1 MKLLKRVLLLLVL
14 IIGVVIYL
22 NYPKLNIISGYA
34 AKNVASGVYVGHRSA
49 ASMNQFDNKAP
60 LIELASTELDE
71 SKQAASSTVYGL
83 MKRTA
88 VYRDGLGAVLVNDDY
103 DPTKLTIRPNR
114 SKTMD
119 TIPYPYG
126 QADPLDTIL
135 PEVDMDFINK
145 AVAMAFAD
153 PETQKTRTFLILY
166 KGHLI
171 TERYIDG
178 FDKDMPILGWSMT
191 KSVLATCFGILEHQG
206 KLEMDWPAPIAE
218 WKDDERKNIT
228 LDHLLRMQSGLE
240 WDEDY
245 STISDV
251 TRMLFLD
258 SDMTQAQKEKKAI
271 AKPTEIWNYSSG
283 TSNLLSGILRQ
294 QFRSHQE
301 YLDFPYA
308 ALIDKIGMQSMVLE
322 ADIAGN
328 YVGSSYAW
336 ASTRDW
342 ARFGQLYLNKGHW
355 NGEQVFAPEWVDYI
369 TTPTIHSNGTYGAH
383 FWLNAEGKYPD
394 VPKDL
399 FSCNG
404 YEGQHVF
411 VIPSKDLVVVRT
423 GLAEEPYFDVNGVLS
438 TIVKALP

>member
-34 AKNVASGVYVGHRSA
+34 AKNVASGVYVAHRSA

-60 LIELASTELDE
+60 LIELASTELDK
-71 SKQAASSTVYGL
+71 SKQTASSTVYGL

-114 SKTMD
+114 SRKKD

-126 QADPLDTIL
+126 QAEPLDTIL

-245 STISDV
+245 SSISDV

-258 SDMTQAQKEKKAI
+258 SDMTQAQKDKKAI

-308 ALIDKIGMQSMVLE
+308 TLIDKIGMQSMVLE